1 MSIRNRLF
9 LILTLMTLVPLLVLL
24 FGVVEKEEQEIQ
36 LRTERELANTLS
48 KMSNEL
54 QALLDAQKSLALGLS
69 KVPVVQK
76 FARNALTATDQ
87 QYHEMS
93 RQLASFFH
101 DYQAA
106 VPGIQGL
113 RFIEA
118 SGKTL
123 VKAKEGKLIPAQ
135 LYDPVI
141 NRSYVANQV
150 AKDFFQ
156 SAVTTQD
163 DVEISNFE
171 LGQVNSD
178 ADFCPAMLRYSVPIR
193 ADGKLLGV
201 FVVNMWGTRVD
212 TVVEAT
218 LGGHSR
224 KAYIAELS
232 DNKHRDGIYL
242 YHRDTE
248 RRFANQL
255 GSSFRFASDI
265 GEKEWQALKVTGT
278 RGMLRLDNGRQFYF
292 QKLRPYE
299 NRLTEWLLIIETNR
313 DAMLAS
319 TEEIRKS
326 ILYLLVVL
334 LVTSIITVR
343 WLSSRIARPV
353 QQLATII
360 TDYADGDSTVRYKG
374 KRQDEI
380 GGAGRAFNYLAHNLE
395 RAEEERDKAAHAALQ
410 SERLAALGHLAA
422 GIGHEINNPLQN
434 ILSLSSLIDNY
445 LKNEKNEEIQED
457 IRLLKQE
464 GKRCA
469 RIVQGVLNF
478 AREKELVCQ
487 EFNLTELLDDTL
499 ILMKHS
505 IEVNGIKLDL
515 QLEESL
521 MLEGDPN
528 QIQQVLV
535 NIIINAV
542 YASNPNST
550 IQIYGEKF
558 TNIVRLEIIDQGC
571 GIPESEITKVFNPF
585 YTSKKEGQGTGLG
598 LSVSYGIVNKHFG
611 RIHLENMPAGG
622 IKASIEL
629 PVSLSDISFSPV
641 QQSSVEL
648 KYVG

>member
-36 LRTERELANTLS
+36 LRTEHELGNTLS

-69 KVPVVQK
+69 KVPVVQN
-76 FARNALTATDQ
+76 FARHAHSASDH
-87 QYHEMS
+87 QYQLLS
-93 RQLASFFH
+93 QQLANFFRE
-101 DYQAA
+101 YQAA
-106 VPGIQGL
+106 VPSIQGL

-118 SGKTL
+118 GGKTL
-123 VKAKEGKLIPAQ
+123 VKAKEGKLIPASS
-135 LYDPVI
+135 YDPLI
-141 NRSYVANQV
+141 KRAYVANQV
-150 AKDFFQ
+150 GKDFFQ
-156 SAVTTQD
+156 SAVSTQE
-163 DVEISNFE
+163 DVEVSNFE
-171 LGQVNSD
+171 LGQVTTD

-193 ADGKLLGV
+193 YQGKLLGV

-218 LGGHSR
+218 MGGRSR

-232 DNKHRDGIYL
+232 DNTHRDGIYL

-255 GSSFRFASDI
+255 GSSFRFAVDI
-265 GEKEWQALKVTGT
+265 GKKNWQSLKVSGSK
-278 RGMLRLDNGRQFYF
+278 GKISLDNGRQFYF
-292 QKLRPYE
+292 QKMRPYD

-313 DAMLAS
+313 DNILAS

-334 LVTSIITVR
+334 LLSSIITVR

-360 TDYADGDSTVRYKG
+360 TDYADGNNSIRYEG

-380 GGAGRAFNYLAHNLE
+380 GSAGRAFNYLAQNLE
-395 RAEEERDKAAHAALQ
+395 RAEEERDKAANAALQ

-434 ILSLSSLIDNY
+434 ILSLSTLIDNY
-445 LKNEKNEEIQED
+445 LKDENNDEIQED

-478 AREKELVCQ
+478 ARENDLVC
-487 EFNLTELLDDTL
+487 EKFDLAKLLDDTL

-505 IEVNGIKLDL
+505 IEVNGIKLNLHLNDS
-515 QLEESL
+515 LE
-521 MLEGDPN
+521 LEGDPN
-528 QIQQVLV
+528 QVQQVLV
-535 NIIINAV
+535 NVIINAV
-542 YASNPNST
+542 HASGPDSV
-550 IQIYGEKF
+550 ISIYGQ
-558 TNIVRLEIIDQGC
+558 NIDNIIRLEIIDQGC
-571 GIPESEITKVFNPF
+571 GIPESDITKVFNPF
-585 YTSKKEGQGTGLG
+585 YTSKKEGEGTGLG
-598 LSVSYGIVNKHFG
+598 LSVSYGIINKHSG
-611 RIHLENMPAGG
+611 RIQLENIPDGG
-622 IKASIEL
+622 VKATIEL
-629 PVSLSDISFSPV
+629 PVS
-641 QQSSVEL
+641 QSIKSAPSIQNSTVEF
-648 KYVG
+648 KHVG

>member
-36 LRTERELANTLS
+36 LRTERELGTTLS

-69 KVPVVQK
+69 KVPVVQH
-76 FARNALTATDQ
+76 FARNALTASDQ
-87 QYHEMS
+87 QYQVMS
-93 RQLASFFH
+93 QQLASFFY

-113 RFIEA
+113 RFIDA

-123 VKAKEGKLIPAQ
+123 VKAKEGKHIPAE

-141 NRSYVANQV
+141 KRAYVANQIT
-150 AKDFFQ
+150 KDFFQ

-171 LGQVNSD
+171 LGQVTTE

-232 DNKHRDGIYL
+232 DNQSRDGIYL

-255 GSSFRFASDI
+255 GSSFRFPSEI
-265 GEKEWQALKVTGT
+265 GDKEWQSLKVTGS
-278 RGMLRLDNGRQFYF
+278 RGKLRLENGRQFYF
-292 QKLRPYE
+292 QKIRPYE

-313 DAMLAS
+313 GEILAS

-360 TDYADGDSTVRYKG
+360 TDYADGENTVRYQG

-380 GGAGRAFNYLAHNLE
+380 GSAGRAFNYLAQNLE

-457 IRLLKQE
+457 LRLLKQE

-478 AREKELVCQ
+478 AREKDLVCQ
-487 EFNLTELLDDTL
+487 KFDLAKLLDDTL

-515 QLEESL
+515 HLDDSLE
-521 MLEGDPN
+521 LEGDPN

-535 NIIINAV
+535 NLIINAV
-542 YASNPNST
+542 HASKPDST
-550 IQIYGEKF
+550 IRINGE
-558 TNIVRLEIIDQGC
+558 TLNNVVRLEIIDQGC
-571 GIPESEITKVFNPF
+571 GIPQSEITKVFNPF
-585 YTSKKEGQGTGLG
+585 YTSKKEGEGTGLG
-598 LSVSYGIVNKHFG
+598 LSVSYGIVNKHSG
-611 RIHLENMPAGG
+611 SIHLENMPVGG

-629 PVSLSDISFSPV
+629 PISLSELSTSPV
-641 QQSSVEL
+641 QHSSVDL